1 MTHLEPTPDLVAA
14 AMRVYDTVVAA
25 DHQEPPA
32 KDPEIRILHE
42 AGIVRWHQ
50 AAPIRRPDGQMP
62 PDRWVIT
69 EAGRRWLIDAR
80 WRRGINSDEETR

>member
-1 MTHLEPTPDLVAA
+1 MAALEAILELVAA
-14 AMRVYDTVVAA
+14 AMRVYTTVVEA

-32 KDPEIRILHE
+32 KDPNIRTLHE
-42 AGIVRWHQ
+42 AGLVRWHQ

-69 EAGRRWLIDAR
+69 DAGRRWLIDAR
-80 WRRGINSDEETR
+80 WRRGINPDEVA